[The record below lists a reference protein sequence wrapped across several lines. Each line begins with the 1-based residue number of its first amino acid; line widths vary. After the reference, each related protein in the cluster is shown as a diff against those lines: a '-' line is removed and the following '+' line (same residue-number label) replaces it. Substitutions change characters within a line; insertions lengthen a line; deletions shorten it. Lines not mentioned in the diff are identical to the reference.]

1 MRNVVW
7 LHRTGLKQ
15 TLPSTASSP
24 ASPNW
29 RKCEEVVGVHQP
41 DQENADLAEVE
52 RLRSELEFVR
62 AERDRFRDAV
72 EILRVELKKR

>member
-1 MRNVVW
+1 MKKSW
-7 LHRTGLKQ
+7 EY
-15 TLPSTASSP
+15 ASP
-24 ASPNW
+24 A
-29 RKCEEVVGVHQP
+29 E
-41 DQENADLAEVE
+41 ENADLQAEVE